1 MNPPTRSR
9 LGFRLLGRLGSLLA
23 PMRLPGLLGVLLA
36 GMAVSTA
43 QAGTLVRFRTPLG
56 DVVVEL
62 YDTEKPLTTSNF
74 LRYVRSGRYSDMFAH
89 RVVPGF
95 VIQGGGFRVAHRG
108 TASNAVEAVAEFAN
122 VSNEFDV
129 GPRYRNLFG
138 TLSMAK
144 KGASTNRLATVR
156 ETNAAVAFTRFAGLR
171 TNAITYTNAFP
182 DVSTYDVYTERI
194 VATNGTGPTQVW
206 VVVRDGV
213 TYSGGPHSASSQ
225 WFLSFGDNSANLDEQ
240 NGGFTVF
247 GRVVGDTNV
256 FRRLDTFQP
265 IRRATN
271 VVYPAGGAFNELP
284 LLNYFEP
291 MSLAQLFAG
300 LLHVEI
306 TELPA
311 PQAPLPDPG
320 LPGVRLGGALP
331 LAHSVEGAP
340 ALQGPWLTLT
350 NFSGRAGDV
359 PVYDPGGAGPLRLYR
374 LKVPYS
380 LPRPE

>member
-1 MNPPTRSR
+1 MNLPTPR
-9 LGFRLLGRLGSLLA
+9 LRVIPGRTL
-23 PMRLPGLLGVLLA
+23 RVGLLGLVVLATLSVLA
-36 GMAVSTA
+36 GL
-43 QAGTLVRFRTPLG
+43 QAGTLVRFRTALG

-62 YDTEKPLTTSNF
+62 YDVEKPLTTSNF
-74 LRYVRSGRYSDMFAH
+74 LRYVRSGRFADQFAH

-95 VIQGGGFRVAHRG
+95 VLQGGGFRVANRG
-108 TASNAVEAVAEFAN
+108 TSSNAVEAIAEYAN

-129 GPRYRNLFG
+129 GPRYRNLYG

-144 KGASTNRLATVR
+144 KGTATNLLPTVR
-156 ETNAAVAFTRFAGLR
+156 ETNTALAFPRFVGLR
-171 TNAITYTNAFP
+171 TNVVTYTNAFP
-182 DVSTYDVYTERI
+182 EVSTYEVYTERI

-213 TYSGGPHSASSQ
+213 VYSGGPHSASSQ

-256 FRRLDTFQP
+256 FNRLNTFLP

-271 VVYPAGGAFNELP
+271 VIFPAEGVFGELP
-284 LLNYFEP
+284 LLTYSEP
-291 MSLAQLFAG
+291 MSLALLFAG

-311 PQAPLPDPG
+311 PQAPVPDPG
-320 LPGVRLGGALP
+320 LPGVRLVGPLP
-331 LAHSVEGAP
+331 LAHSVEVAP
-340 ALQGPWLTLT
+340 ALQGPWLSLT
-350 NFSGRAGDV
+350 NFTGRSSDV
-359 PVYDPGGAGPLRLYR
+359 PVSDPGGAGPLRLYR
-374 LKVPYS
+374 LQVPYS

>member
-1 MNPPTRSR
+1 M
-9 LGFRLLGRLGSLLA
+9 
-23 PMRLPGLLGVLLA
+23 
-36 GMAVSTA
+36 
-43 QAGTLVRFRTPLG
+43 
-56 DVVVEL
+56 
-62 YDTEKPLTTSNF
+62 
-74 LRYVRSGRYSDMFAH
+74 
-89 RVVPGF
+89 
-95 VIQGGGFRVAHRG
+95 
-108 TASNAVEAVAEFAN
+108 
-122 VSNEFDV
+122 
-129 GPRYRNLFG
+129 
-138 TLSMAK
+138 
-144 KGASTNRLATVR
+144 
-156 ETNAAVAFTRFAGLR
+156 
-171 TNAITYTNAFP
+171 
-182 DVSTYDVYTERI
+182 
-194 VATNGTGPTQVW
+194 
-206 VVVRDGV
+206 VVRDGV

-225 WFLSFGDNSANLDEQ
+225 WFLSLGDNSANLDEQ

-291 MSLAQLFAG
+291 LSLAQLFAG

-311 PQAPLPDPG
+311 PQAPVPDPG

-331 LAHSVEGAP
+331 LAHSVEVAP

-350 NFSGRAGDV
+350 NFTGRAGDV
-359 PVYDPGGAGPLRLYR
+359 PVSDPGGAGPLRLYR